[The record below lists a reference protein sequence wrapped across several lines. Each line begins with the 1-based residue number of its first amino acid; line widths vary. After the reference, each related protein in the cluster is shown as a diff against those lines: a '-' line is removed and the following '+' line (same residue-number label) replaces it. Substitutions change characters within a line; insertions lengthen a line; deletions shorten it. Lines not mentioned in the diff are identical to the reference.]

1 MFCKKSV
8 LRNLAKFK
16 RKHLH
21 ESLFLNNLRHRCF
34 PVNFVKFLGTPF
46 YTEHLWWLL
55 LNGKG
60 QVPSKFICDTSGDLV
75 LYYYLRNVKNTNGG
89 VLLLVKLQ
97 TEAFNFTKSN
107 TPRWVFFYV
116 FLNCASKYRVA
127 QSVSYLK
134 YRNIIFVVDL
144 NLFQVNPP
152 LAYLLKASE
161 NQVVFRGI

>member
-116 FLNCASKYRVA
+116 FLNCANKYRVA

-134 YRNIIFVVDL
+134 YRT
-144 NLFQVNPP
+144 
-152 LAYLLKASE
+152 
-161 NQVVFRGI
+161 